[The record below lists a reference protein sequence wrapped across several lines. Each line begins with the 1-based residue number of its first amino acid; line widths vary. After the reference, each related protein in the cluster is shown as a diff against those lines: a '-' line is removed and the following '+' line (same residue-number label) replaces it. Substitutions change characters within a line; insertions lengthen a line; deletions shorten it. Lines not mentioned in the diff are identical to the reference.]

1 MTLQERIGHRDRIK
15 LRVEDYAT
23 LDQSGAFAP
32 YIATELID
40 GMVYAMSPQY
50 RPHGFVKDELAY
62 RLRRALEANDSAL
75 HVATGQSIEIAPYSE
90 PQPDIIVTSQPRGTR
105 AIPASS
111 IALLVE
117 VSVTTLEFDT
127 VDKAALY
134 AATAIPEYWV
144 VDVNAQVIHQMWVP
158 QGETYAERREV
169 AFGERVE
176 AATLAGVVVETT
188 AL

>member
-62 RLRRALEANDSAL
+62 RLRRALEANDSSL
-75 HVATGQSIEIAPYSE
+75 HVATEQSIEIAPYNE
-90 PQPDIIVTSQPRGTR
+90 PQPDIIVTSQPRGTG

-111 IALLVE
+111 ITLLVE

-144 VDVNAQVIHQMWVP
+144 VDVDGRVVHQMWGPV
-158 QGETYAERREV
+158 GERYAEQRTV
-169 AFGERVE
+169 GFGERI
-176 AATLAGVVVETT
+176 AAETIVGLAIDTES
-188 AL
+188 L

>member
-1 MTLQERIGHRDRIK
+1 MTLQERIGHRDRVK

-32 YIATELID
+32 YTATELID

-62 RLRRALEANDSAL
+62 RIRRALEASDSSL
-75 HVATGQSIEIAPYSE
+75 HVATEQSVEIAPYSE
-90 PQPDIIVTSQPRGTR
+90 PQPDIIVTSQPRGAG
-105 AIPASS
+105 AIPARS

-117 VSVTTLEFDT
+117 VAVTTLEFDT
-127 VDKAALY
+127 IDKAALY
-134 AATAIPEYWV
+134 AATLIPEYWV
-144 VDVNAQVIHQMWVP
+144 VDVTARVIHQMWGP
-158 QGETYAERREV
+158 LGEVYAEQREV
-169 AFGERVE
+169 AFGERIE
-176 AATLAGVVVETT
+176 AATLESLAIETV

>member
-1 MTLQERIGHRDRIK
+1 MTLQERIEHRERVK

-23 LDQSGAFAP
+23 LDQSGAFDP

-62 RLRRALEANDSAL
+62 RLRQALEANDSSL
-75 HVATGQSIEIAPYSE
+75 HVATEQSIEIAPYNE
-90 PQPDIIVTSQPRGTR
+90 PQPDVIVTSQPRG
-105 AIPASS
+105 AGPIPASS

-134 AATAIPEYWV
+134 AAAAIAEYWV
-144 VDVNAQVIHQMWVP
+144 VDVNGRVIHQMWAPV
-158 QGETYAERREV
+158 GERYAEQRTIG
-169 AFGERVE
+169 FGEWI
-176 AATLAGVVVETT
+176 AAETIVGLT
-188 AL
+188 INTGIL